1 MKQGIAA
8 RLMSSTLAPAASPA
22 DAQFKDQATWNTS
35 QGSQTLALHDAGS
48 NLQLF
53 RTWFY
58 GTP

>member
-1 MKQGIAA
+1 
-8 RLMSSTLAPAASPA
+8 MSSTLAPAASPA